1 MRTPFVAATPV
12 PTMTAVGVARPSAHG
27 HAMTITAMPNISAK
41 RNKECPSGIQVCG
54 KMLNEPHTHQA
65 MVVKRESETTTGT
78 KTADILSATA

>member
-1 MRTPFVAATPV
+1 
-12 PTMTAVGVARPSAHG
+12 
-27 HAMTITAMPNISAK
+27 MTITAMPNISAK

-78 KTADILSATA
+78 KTADILSATALNRRLAHLRPSTRRTI